1 MFLESDI
8 YSPAG
13 TTYRITTADLDQH
26 KTWVPTINAK
36 MPAGSSYFPEIGHN
50 GNGNI
55 EVRTSPMSKS
65 ITHICNKLSEFLAG
79 QWSTFT
85 FPNEIVDG

>member
-8 YSPAG
+8 YSPSG
-13 TTYRITTADLDQH
+13 TTYRITTADLNQH
-26 KTWVPTINAK
+26 KTWLSTINAK

-55 EVRTSPMSKS
+55 EVRTSLMSK
-65 ITHICNKLSEFLAG
+65 IRFTHCNTLSDL
-79 QWSTFT
+79 
-85 FPNEIVDG
+85 